1 MWGIALGLLKM
12 LPGFSEGV
20 FTWLNKK
27 TDADLEKYKAGVTG
41 DTAINVEEIRTRVA
55 LAQAGNETR
64 KDNSEHW
71 FTAWMVPAAF
81 FVSLSHFAGVVFD
94 SLPWF
99 GHVVGSWRIPELPGQ
114 YAGIQSSILL
124 TICGVSVVG
133 SGIKRLF
140 AK

>member
-81 FVSLSHFAGVVFD
+81 FVSLSHYAAVVFD

-99 GHVVGSWRIPELPGQ
+99 GHVVGSWHISTLPGQ
-114 YAGIQSSILL
+114 YATMQSSIIL